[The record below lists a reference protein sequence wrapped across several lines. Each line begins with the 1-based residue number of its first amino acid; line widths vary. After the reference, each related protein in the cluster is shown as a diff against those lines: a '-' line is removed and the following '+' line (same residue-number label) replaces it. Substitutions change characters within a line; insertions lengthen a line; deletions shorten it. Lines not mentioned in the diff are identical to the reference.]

1 MQQDPFTHRAAS
13 EPRGHAGDAVRVVN
27 LGMRDL
33 STGPLA
39 ESLGDFDPIYSA
51 GLYDD
56 LPDGLTRRLT
66 RRPTRHLPRRLLQM
80 LRPAGR
86 LLIANFVPGG
96 TGRGYIELFMDGSLI
111 LRKETA
117 MRALGQ
123 ASAASPVVSFH
134 DPHRK
139 VVYAELEREAAQT

>member
-1 MQQDPFTHRAAS
+1 
-13 EPRGHAGDAVRVVN
+13 
-27 LGMRDL
+27 MRDL

-39 ESLGDFDPIYSA
+39 ESLGDFDLIYSA

-66 RRPTRHLPRRLLQM
+66 RHLTRRLLQM

-117 MRALGQ
+117 MRALGP
-123 ASAASPVVSFH
+123 ASWASSVVSFH

>member
-1 MQQDPFTHRAAS
+1 
-13 EPRGHAGDAVRVVN
+13 
-27 LGMRDL
+27 MRDL

-39 ESLGDFDPIYSA
+39 ESLGDFDLICSA

-66 RRPTRHLPRRLLQM
+66 RRRLQM
-80 LRPAGR
+80 LRPGGR

-96 TGRGYIELFMDGSLI
+96 TGRSYIELFMDVSLI

>member
-1 MQQDPFTHRAAS
+1 VQQDPFTHRAAS

-27 LGMRDL
+27 QGMRDL

-66 RRPTRHLPRRLLQM
+66 RRLLQM